1 MRKEKPF
8 DDFDGVKV
16 VIEGYTPSVNEDDVN
31 NLVNFIVELFC
42 ATNSSEVQ
50 NG

>member
-1 MRKEKPF
+1 MRKEKLSN
-8 DDFDGVKV
+8 DFSGVSV
-16 VIEGYTPSVNEDDVN
+16 DIVNYTPSLDENDVN

-42 ATNSSEVQ
+42 ATNTSEVQ